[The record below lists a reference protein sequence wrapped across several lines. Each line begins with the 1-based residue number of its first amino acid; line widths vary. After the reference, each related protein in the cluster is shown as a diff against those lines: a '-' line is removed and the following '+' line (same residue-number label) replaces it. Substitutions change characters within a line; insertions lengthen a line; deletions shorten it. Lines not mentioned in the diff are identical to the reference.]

1 MKAGTG
7 MGDRDSTWS
16 IWSVLIG
23 VSDVDHSSAFYQ
35 DVMSVHEVFREGEM
49 VILGPDQAGS
59 FTLALRQEYGA
70 HPGQHTL
77 GLRSLTCDVGSAP
90 ELDRV
95 EQRLRAL
102 DAFRDRQSRDETTSI
117 EVVYGLDPDR
127 LPLTFLAHKPGSVL
141 SEGTYRR
148 ALPMFYAVDL

>member
-1 MKAGTG
+1 
-7 MGDRDSTWS
+7 
-16 IWSVLIG
+16 
-23 VSDVDHSSAFYQ
+23 
-35 DVMSVHEVFREGEM
+35 M
-49 VILGPDQAGS
+49 VIWFGNQAGS

-77 GLRSLTCDVGSAP
+77 GLRSLTVMDALAP

-95 EQRLRAL
+95 EQRLLVL
-102 DAFRDRQSRDETTSI
+102 DAFRDRQSRDETTNI

-127 LPLTFLAHKPGSVL
+127 LPLTFLAHNRGSVL